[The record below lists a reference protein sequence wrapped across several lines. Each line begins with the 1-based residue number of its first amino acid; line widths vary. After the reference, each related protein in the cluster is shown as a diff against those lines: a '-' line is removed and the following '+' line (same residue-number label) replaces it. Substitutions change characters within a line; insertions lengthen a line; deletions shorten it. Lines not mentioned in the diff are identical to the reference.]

1 MLKILFNHVIIII
14 IKMYTKSKVDL
25 ITNEIDIL
33 NSRQLSR
40 VLIVASLSEPHHVG
54 STVKSVFLLPC
65 LKPYRIWLKTV

>member
-25 ITNEIDIL
+25 TNEIDIL

-40 VLIVASLSEPHHVG
+40 ALIVASLSEPHHVG